1 MAELNRV
8 ITPGNMQVG
17 QLDNASTSSASTRA
31 TPRPTN
37 VADMKGPKCQSH
49 ALGFLRGAY
58 VERKKVEA
66 LTDSN
71 VFVITSMETGVA
83 ARLDEITHNDYHQV
97 LFIEFD
103 ELMDNWKL
111 KAENSVPQ
119 NMPMYSFDL
128 CNPFEHAS
136 WELAAAK
143 GACHVALRVVY
154 EKHQAAAQSLD
165 MYKNPILMRAT
176 VDIAAGQLKLV
187 AAGTE
192 ITNKESNTGV
202 GLGQFQISK
211 EMQNLYLIQK
221 VSLPLDKAG
230 NVNESPFVA
239 PLWHIVA
246 VEEKKDANMKVVWE
260 VVDIGGYQVK
270 VPMATN
276 AKKVQKGQV
285 LTRLKVK
292 GCLKPPGTS
301 EGKGVKR
308 QRLE

>member
-1 MAELNRV
+1 MAELNSL

-17 QLDNASTSSASTRA
+17 KLDNASTSSASTRA

-37 VADMKGPKCQSH
+37 VADMKDPKCQAN

-71 VFVITSMETGVA
+71 VFVITSTETGV
-83 ARLDEITHNDYHQV
+83 ARLDEITHNDDHQV
-97 LFIEFD
+97 LLIEFN

-111 KAENSVPQ
+111 KTENSVPQ
-119 NMPMYSFDL
+119 KMPMYSFDL

-143 GACHVALRVVY
+143 GACHVALRAVY

-165 MYKNPILMRAT
+165 MFKNPILMRAT
-176 VDIAAGQLKLV
+176 AELAAGQLKLV
-187 AAGTE
+187 AAGTD
-192 ITNKESNTGV
+192 ITDKESKTAV
-202 GLGQFQISK
+202 GLGEFQINK
-211 EMQNLYLIQK
+211 EMQNLYL
-221 VSLPLDKAG
+221 LPKLVLPFDKAG

-239 PLWHIVA
+239 PFWHIVA
-246 VEEKKDANMKVVWE
+246 VEEKRDANMKVAWE
-260 VVDIGGYQVK
+260 VVEVAGYQVN
-270 VPMATN
+270 VPVATN
-276 AKKVQKGQV
+276 TKKVQKGQV
-285 LTRLKVK
+285 LTRLKAK